1 MVVISFTPG
10 NEIDMMIC
18 QRFEDLEADPTLR
31 ITWDKIILAGI
42 RCYERASE
50 EADEVVVEVYI

>member
-1 MVVISFTPG
+1 MVVVILTPA
-10 NEIDMMIC
+10 NEIDEMIC

-42 RCYERASE
+42 RCYERATE
-50 EADEVVVEVYI
+50 EADEVMAEVYR